1 MRTLMTTLALAV
13 LALNVLPATAA
24 DCPALLDH
32 EMRKLRS
39 QETANLCERYAG
51 KPLLVINTASY
62 CGYTKQFKG
71 LEALYQ
77 QYKGQGLAVAGF
89 PSDDFNQE
97 AGSEEKT
104 ASVCYVNYGVT
115 FDMYAPIHVRGD
127 NAHPLFRAIAS
138 QTEAPG
144 WNFYKYVISRDGR
157 VVAAFSSGTKPEDEA
172 LRAAIESVL

>member
-1 MRTLMTTLALAV
+1 MRAVLVALALAL
-13 LALNVLPATAA
+13 LALTALPAAAA

-32 EMRKLRS
+32 EMRILRS
-39 QETANLCERYAG
+39 KESANLCERYTG
-51 KPLLVINTASY
+51 KPLLVVNTASY

-71 LEALYQ
+71 LETLYQ
-77 QYKGQGLAVAGF
+77 AYKDQGLAVAGF

-115 FDMYAPIHVRGD
+115 FDMYAPIHVRGKD
-127 NAHPLFRAIAS
+127 AHPLFKGIAS
-138 QTEAPG
+138 KTEAPG
-144 WNFYKYVISRDGR
+144 WNFYKYVVDREGR
-157 VVAAFSSGTKPEDEA
+157 VVAAFPSGTRPDDET

>member
-1 MRTLMTTLALAV
+1 MRAALTALCLALLV
-13 LALNVLPATAA
+13 TVTLPAVAG
-24 DCPALLDH
+24 CPALLDH

-77 QYKGQGLAVAGF
+77 QYKDRGLAVAGF

-115 FDMYAPIHVRGD
+115 FDMYAPVHVMGEQ
-127 NAHPLFRAIAS
+127 AHPLFRAIAS
-138 QTEAPG
+138 QTQAPG
-144 WNFYKYVISRDGR
+144 WNFYKYLIDREGR
-157 VVAAFSSGTKPEDEA
+157 VIASFPSGTKPGDKA
-172 LRAAIESVL
+172 LRTAIESVL